1 MLDKFKAYWGKFR
14 LAITAA
20 ALALAYLI
28 GKKKG
33 TENEKARQD
42 KKVLEN
48 LGAADKARRS
58 LDNNP
63 ALRRR
68 VRDKYTRK

>member
-1 MLDKFKAYWGKFR
+1 MLETLKTYWGKIR

-20 ALALAYLI
+20 AVGLAYLI

-33 TENEKARQD
+33 TENEKIRQD

-48 LGAADKARRS
+48 VGRADKARRS
-58 LDNNP
+58 LDNP
-63 ALRRR
+63 STRRR
-68 VRDKYTRK
+68 LHEKYRR